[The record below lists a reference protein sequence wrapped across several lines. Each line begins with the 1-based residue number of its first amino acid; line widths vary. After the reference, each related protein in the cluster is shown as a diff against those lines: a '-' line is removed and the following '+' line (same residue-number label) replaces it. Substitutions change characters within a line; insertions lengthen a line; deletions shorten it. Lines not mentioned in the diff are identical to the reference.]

1 MPFIGFPFPSH
12 THDIVPFLLKLIS
25 KGLSETIAITELLEF
40 NKFQVREQ
48 TETVTIDDSALTLQ
62 VFKQTQLA
70 ETVTVSEALA
80 RVNTKARALSQT
92 VTSSESLA
100 RANIKARA
108 LAQTVTSSE
117 VVNPDKIVPRAVA
130 QTVTVSEALARPSLK
145 ARALSEAVSVNSSY
159 YY

>member
-48 TETVTIDDSALTLQ
+48 TDTIVIDDSALTLQ

-70 ETVTVSEALA
+70 ETVSVSEALT

-92 VTSSESLA
+92 VTSTESLA
-100 RANIKARA
+100 RATIKARA
-108 LAQTVTSSE
+108 LAQT
-117 VVNPDKIVPRAVA
+117 I
-130 QTVTVSEALARPSLK
+130 TVSEAKTATRIKLRSL
-145 ARALSEAVSVNSSY
+145 
-159 YY
+159 

>member
-48 TETVTIDDSALTLQ
+48 TDTIVIDDSALTLQ

-70 ETVTVSEALA
+70 ETVSVSESL
-80 RVNTKARALSQT
+80 VNLSSKTRTLSET
-92 VTSSESLA
+92 VTSSESLT
-100 RANIKARA
+100 RATIKARA
-108 LAQTVTSSE
+108 LAQTVT
-117 VVNPDKIVPRAVA
+117 K
-130 QTVTVSEALARPSLK
+130 SEA
-145 ARALSEAVSVNSSY
+145 
-159 YY
+159 